1 MATNVR
7 EIEIVRTT
15 HLGAYRDIDRLDALV
30 DHLHREGREV
40 SNLLGPHHVWMLNS
54 TASGGGVAEMLPRK
68 CSLLAEVGV
77 DVRWIVL
84 EPDDPHFFRL
94 TKCLHN
100 MLHGVA
106 GSADIGAGR
115 KLYERVNCEAAKR
128 LRFVDPQD
136 VLVVHD
142 PQPLGVAEHMRP
154 ELRPRLMWRCH
165 VGVPEGNEYSDA
177 AWDFLMPYVV
187 PYERTIFSAAPYV
200 PDELLSRS
208 AIIAPGIDPLSHKN
222 RELRPY
228 KLNGV
233 LRAAGLVDG
242 PPVPKWARF
251 QAPVLR
257 WSEGEWVSR
266 PIPNF
271 LHVPLVL
278 QVSRFDRLKGF
289 QHLIPAFDELLSS
302 YCDRARHI
310 RADLD
315 RVESELGAVQLVLAG
330 PDPEGVADDP
340 EAGELLEELCAQV
353 DALPEDIRHRV
364 HILRLPMVNA
374 KENALIVNALQRVAM
389 VVVQNSV
396 REGFGL
402 TVAEALWKGTPVVA
416 ANVGGLA
423 LQVRHGSDGLL
434 VYDPTNHAEIAVSL
448 LQALTMAKEVEAMAR
463 TGRTRVR
470 EHFLVLTQLSAWL
483 RELKGLLSQKR
494 PPHAGA

>member
-1 MATNVR
+1 MPTNIR
-7 EIEIVRTT
+7 EIEIIRTT
-15 HLGAYRDIDRLDALV
+15 HLGAYRDV
-30 DHLHREGREV
+30 DHLDRVVDELHRIGREV
-40 SNLLGPHHVWMLNS
+40 AELLGPHHVWMLNS

-68 CSLLAEVGV
+68 CSLLGELGV

-94 TKCLHN
+94 TKILHN
-100 MLHGVA
+100 MLHGMP
-106 GSADIGAGR
+106 GQIDGKGGPE
-115 KLYERVNCEAAKR
+115 LYQQVSCEAAAR
-128 LRFVDPQD
+128 LRFLDPHD

-142 PQPLGVAEHMRP
+142 PQPLGVAMNLRP
-154 ELRPRLMWRCH
+154 DLRPRLVWRCH
-165 VGVPEGNEYSDA
+165 VGVPEGNEFSDA
-177 AWDFLMPYVV
+177 AWEFLMPFVE
-187 PYERTIFSAAPYV
+187 PYERTIFSAASYV
-200 PDELLSRS
+200 PDGLVPRS
-208 AIIAPGIDPLSHKN
+208 AVIAPGIDPLSHKN

-233 LRAAGLVDG
+233 LRAAMLVDG
-242 PPVPKWARF
+242 PQPPRWARF
-251 QAPVLR
+251 EAPVLR
-257 WSEGEWVSR
+257 WSNGEWVAK
-266 PIPNF
+266 PIPDF

-289 QHLIPAFDELLSS
+289 QHLVPAFRNLLVSWR
-302 YCDRARHI
+302 DRARHI

-353 DALPEDIRHRV
+353 DELPEAIHHRV
-364 HILRLPMVNA
+364 HVLRLPMVNA

-389 VVVQNSV
+389 VVVQNSL

-416 ANVGGLA
+416 ANVGGLSM
-423 LQVRHGSDGLL
+423 QVRHGSDGLL
-434 VYDPTNHAEIAVSL
+434 VFDPTNHDEIAVTL

-463 TGRTRVR
+463 TGRGRVR
-470 EHFLVLTQLSAWL
+470 GHFLVLTQLCAWL
-483 RELKGLLSQKR
+483 RELRALLSQ
-494 PPHAGA
+494 PHPER